1 MEPKKLQRKW
11 VDTFGIAFIVLT
23 MLLVS
28 GCQSET
34 STTISTTLITT
45 PSATLMTTTT
55 DSSKIDVLT
64 YHYDNLRDG
73 VDSNESILTPQNVN
87 SASFGKLFS
96 VPVDGDV
103 YAQPLY
109 KSDLLMP
116 DGTIHDVMFVATEH
130 DSLYAIDADT
140 GTILWQDSSI
150 NPDAGIIPYHQPTPT
165 VMIFIP
171 KLV

>member
-55 DSSKIDVLT
+55 D
-64 YHYDNLRDG
+64 
-73 VDSNESILTPQNVN
+73 
-87 SASFGKLFS
+87 
-96 VPVDGDV
+96 
-103 YAQPLY
+103 
-109 KSDLLMP
+109 
-116 DGTIHDVMFVATEH
+116 
-130 DSLYAIDADT
+130 
-140 GTILWQDSSI
+140 
-150 NPDAGIIPYHQPTPT
+150 
-165 VMIFIP
+165 
-171 KLV
+171 